1 MRKLVLSMT
10 VLAMAVAASADLY
23 VPNGQFET
31 ADGAEWV
38 GNFNSV
44 DMLYPTTGGNGGG
57 YASMTENGNGGWGG
71 VLVSE
76 VTPTEGL
83 ALAPLGLTAGVE
95 ATFTFDMLNISET
108 VFSAGMKIEG
118 WNSVGGLTGNSGDII
133 FSVASGWNTYT
144 FDYTLAPDTTGV
156 KFVPLMVVQ
165 PNGSSVGFDNVGVEA
180 VPEPATMGLLAIF
193 GGGLML
199 FRRIYYGA

>member
-57 YASMTENGNGGWGG
+57 YAS
-71 VLVSE
+71 
-76 VTPTEGL
+76 
-83 ALAPLGLTAGVE
+83 
-95 ATFTFDMLNISET
+95 
-108 VFSAGMKIEG
+108 K
-118 WNSVGGLTGNSGDII
+118 
-133 FSVASGWNTYT
+133 
-144 FDYTLAPDTTGV
+144 
-156 KFVPLMVVQ
+156 
-165 PNGSSVGFDNVGVEA
+165 
-180 VPEPATMGLLAIF
+180 
-193 GGGLML
+193 
-199 FRRIYYGA
+199 